1 MRVGG
6 KLREEGMKEQYKI
19 LEQPFYLWNI
29 LFIPILQREG
39 KSADK

>member
-1 MRVGG
+1 MRAGG

-39 KSADK
+39 KNTDK